1 MRQGCAGG
9 TPEQGQRRNKKC
21 TVAGGNVGMGG
32 GRVNGESGGER
43 EREQDK
49 TIFINF

>member
-1 MRQGCAGG
+1 MQEGHQSRGKGE
-9 TPEQGQRRNKKC
+9 TRN
-21 TVAGGNVGMGG
+21 VPWQEGMWGWGG
-32 GRVNGESGGER
+32 GRVNGESDGER